1 MVNHA
6 CVAIGISGYQFLQPL
21 KYGQA
26 DAQALRRF
34 LVEQASL
41 PSNQCLLLTDTSVP
55 VGESPTY
62 PTKENLLSWLKVV
75 RRNSNQGARNRLPG
89 DWCWCFFSGHGIS
102 WEKVDYLMPI
112 DGNPNDIPGT
122 GIPVRSLF
130 ESLKAQGTNNIL
142 VILDVNRSPGHR
154 AGTPV
159 GAETVELARQMGI
172 TLLLST
178 QLDQFSHE
186 AAALGKG
193 LFTAALLEALHCY
206 GKDLTLE
213 NLYQYLRVHLPELSR
228 HHWRPVQTPL
238 LVTPTEAASQQMI
251 LPSVVNSSANGKTT
265 VGTPVGVI
273 SLTESDGVNGY
284 QGDGSNGRETN
295 SQNTNSSVSYREP
308 IRSLIPTK
316 SGRLNQI
323 VSRPG
328 GTLRHQERELPSD
341 KKDTAWWQQLLL
353 WGSAAAAILVLMI
366 AGVVFRNREAF
377 IGQNALQTTAPN
389 QSPTKTINDAASPN
403 VPVVESTSPSPSAAR
418 NLNSEQAVSSASP
431 ASSPQNS
438 QATLA
443 QAKRLIKPN
452 QAYPFNDAI
461 AVARQVPASDPLYE
475 EAQQYITNWSQVIL
489 DIAQER
495 AQQGNFQGAIA
506 AARLVPQDD
515 PSIHAK
521 AEQAIEQWQLLYTQQ
536 RQNQGIIE
544 AAKKQLLPNQAWSY
558 QRGILALRQ
567 VPSGQPGYRE
577 AQQLIAQWSE
587 DIYLFAH
594 SRASR
599 GNLGLAVETARLVPE
614 GTPTYSK
621 AQKVIAKWQQ

>member
-6 CVAIGISGYQFLQPL
+6 CIAIGISGYQFLQPL

-41 PSNQCLLLTDTSVP
+41 TSNQCLLLTDTSAP

-62 PTKENLLSWLKVV
+62 PTKENLLSWLENV
-75 RRNSNQGARNRLPG
+75 RQDSHHKGSKSLSG

-122 GIPVRSLF
+122 GIPMRSLF
-130 ESLKAQGTNNIL
+130 ESLQAQGSKNIL
-142 VILDVNRSPGHR
+142 VLLDINRSPGHR

-178 QLDQFSHE
+178 QLEQFSHE

-193 LFTAALLEALHCY
+193 LFTAVLLEALHCY
-206 GKDLTLE
+206 GKDITLE
-213 NLYQYLRVHLPELSR
+213 NLYQYLRIHLPELSR

-238 LVTPTEAASQQMI
+238 LVMSTEAVSKQRI
-251 LPSVVNSSANGKTT
+251 LPSVVNLSANGKTT
-265 VGTPVGVI
+265 VGTPVGLI
-273 SLTESDGVNGY
+273 SLAESGNTNGY
-284 QGDGSNGRETN
+284 QRQGSNSAQTN
-295 SQNTNSSVSYREP
+295 SQNPNLSVSYREP
-308 IRSLIPTK
+308 IRSLIPSK
-316 SGRLNQI
+316 SGRLPQI

-328 GTLRHQERELPSD
+328 AIPTDQDREWQSD
-341 KKDTAWWQQLLL
+341 KKDTPWWQQLLL
-353 WGSAAAAILVLMI
+353 WGSAAAVILVLMI

-377 IGQNALQTTAPN
+377 TNQNSLGTTSATP
-389 QSPTKTINDAASPN
+389 SPTKKITDAASSNLLITKSPA
-403 VPVVESTSPSPSAAR
+403 PSPAQ
-418 NLNSEQAVSSASP
+418 NLNNEQPVSTPSP
-431 ASSPQNS
+431 ASRPQNS
-438 QATLA
+438 KVTLD
-443 QAKRLIKPN
+443 QAKRLLKPN
-452 QAYPFNDAI
+452 QAYPFHDAI

-475 EAQQYITNWSQVIL
+475 EAQQYITNWSEIIL

-495 AQQGNFQGAIA
+495 AQRGNFSGAIA
-506 AARLVPQDD
+506 AARLVPPDD
-515 PSIHAK
+515 PSIHGK
-521 AEQAIEQWQLLYTQQ
+521 AEQAIEQWQILYTQQ
-536 RQNQGIIE
+536 QQNQGIIQV
-544 AAKKQLLPNQAWSY
+544 AKKQLQPNQAWSY
-558 QRGILALRQ
+558 QKGILTLRQ
-567 VPSGQPGYRE
+567 VPSGQPGYAE
-577 AQQLIAQWSE
+577 AQKLIAQWSE

-599 GNLGLAVETARLVPE
+599 GNLGLAVETARLVPK
-614 GTPTYSK
+614 GTPAYNK
-621 AQKVIAKWQQ
+621 AQQVIARWQK